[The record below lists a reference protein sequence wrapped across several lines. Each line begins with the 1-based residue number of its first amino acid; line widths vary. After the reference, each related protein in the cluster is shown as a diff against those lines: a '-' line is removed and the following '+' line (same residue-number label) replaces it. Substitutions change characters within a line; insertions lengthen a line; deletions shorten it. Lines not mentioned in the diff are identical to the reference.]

1 MKNEQTAVIKN
12 MEFLL
17 KELHKEWER
26 PGEVKSSVR
35 IPYDK
40 VEAISRKLNGI
51 VYETQ
56 QSSDSDGLTFK
67 QSIAKS
73 KQCYVLLRIM
83 RKIVKGKDKCERQSI
98 DAEFV
103 IELDG
108 EESIVLSKSKRLIFT
123 FNLNHPVSHVL
134 IAQPL
139 FVFSNTAVVLPHVH
153 RKHKL
158 CRGIL

>member
-17 KELHKEWER
+17 NELHKEWER

-35 IPYDK
+35 IPYKK

-83 RKIVKGKDKCERQSI
+83 RKIVKGKNKCERQSI

-103 IELDG
+103 
-108 EESIVLSKSKRLIFT
+108 LSLI
-123 FNLNHPVSHVL
+123 H
-134 IAQPL
+134 I
-139 FVFSNTAVVLPHVH
+139 
-153 RKHKL
+153 
-158 CRGIL
+158 

>member
-35 IPYDK
+35 IPYEK
-40 VEAISRKLNGI
+40 VEAINRKLNGI
-51 VYETQ
+51 LYETQ

-73 KQCYVLLRIM
+73 KQCYVLLGIM
-83 RKIVKGKDKCERQSI
+83 RKIVKGKDKCERQAV
-98 DAEFV
+98 DAEFM
-103 IELDG
+103 IELDR
-108 EESIVLSKSKRLIFT
+108 EESK
-123 FNLNHPVSHVL
+123 
-134 IAQPL
+134 L
-139 FVFSNTAVVLPHVH
+139 FKEMFAEL
-153 RKHKL
+153 L
-158 CRGIL
+158 E

>member
-1 MKNEQTAVIKN
+1 MKNEQTAVIRN

-26 PGEVKSSVR
+26 LGEVKSSVR
-35 IPYDK
+35 IPYEK
-40 VEAISRKLNGI
+40 VEVISRKLNGI

-83 RKIVKGKDKCERQSI
+83 RKIVKGKDKCERQAI

-103 IELDG
+103 IELDR
-108 EESIVLSKSKRLIFT
+108 EESK
-123 FNLNHPVSHVL
+123 
-134 IAQPL
+134 L
-139 FVFSNTAVVLPHVH
+139 FKEMFAELL
-153 RKHKL
+153 K
-158 CRGIL
+158 

>member
-26 PGEVKSSVR
+26 PGEVKASVR
-35 IPYDK
+35 IPYEK
-40 VEAISRKLNGI
+40 VEAIRRKLNGI

-83 RKIVKGKDKCERQSI
+83 RKIVKGKDKCERQAI

-103 IELDG
+103 IELDR
-108 EESIVLSKSKRLIFT
+108 EESK
-123 FNLNHPVSHVL
+123 
-134 IAQPL
+134 L
-139 FVFSNTAVVLPHVH
+139 FKEMFAELL
-153 RKHKL
+153 K
-158 CRGIL
+158 